1 MRIHK
6 QQTTHFLVYKD
17 GLSFFQRDSKCI
29 SVERID
35 CKDTFLFL
43 FLFYASLLR
52 EAHKKTVRQ
61 FIKKRQRT
69 HVRMFLSRFT
79 RTHTQ

>member
-6 QQTTHFLVYKD
+6 QQTKHFLVYKD

-61 FIKKRQRT
+61 FIKKGHA
-69 HVRMFLSRFT
+69 HVRMFFPRP
-79 RTHTQ
+79 HTTKICC